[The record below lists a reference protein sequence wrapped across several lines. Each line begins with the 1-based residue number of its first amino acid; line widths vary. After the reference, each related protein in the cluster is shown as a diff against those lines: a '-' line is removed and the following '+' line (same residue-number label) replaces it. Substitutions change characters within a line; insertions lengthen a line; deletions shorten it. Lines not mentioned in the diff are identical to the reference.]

1 MYNVYLHQCLL
12 DEEYVKESVIR
23 ELPEESKAFLYQ
35 IWKSEFNPTGKAL
48 LEHILEHHSHFEPL

>member
-12 DEEYVKESVIR
+12 DKEYVKESVIR

-48 LEHILEHHSHFEPL
+48 L